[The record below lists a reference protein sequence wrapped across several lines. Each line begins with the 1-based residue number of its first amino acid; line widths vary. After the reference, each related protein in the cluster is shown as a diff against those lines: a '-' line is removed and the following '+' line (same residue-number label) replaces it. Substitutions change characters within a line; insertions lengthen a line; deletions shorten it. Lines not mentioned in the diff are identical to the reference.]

1 MLQNDINH
9 NEIPED
15 IEEYDML
22 FMGIVNA
29 DGSASIFEYDVEEGW
44 DDLPPYIGADHLKRV
59 RTEQLDRIAKAYGYD
74 DPIVAWVDEKQ
85 PDGDYILTLEDEEQQ
100 PYSFDC
106 YDDLKK
112 ILTVDLGA
120 KTVKTY
126 LDDYDDDGRYDPYA

>member
-1 MLQNDINH
+1 MLQDEINKTDV
-9 NEIPED
+9 PEN
-15 IEEYDML
+15 IEDYDML
-22 FMGIVNA
+22 FIGILHT
-29 DGSASIFEYDVEEGW
+29 DGSAQIIEYDVELDW
-44 DDLPPYIGADHLKRV
+44 DFLPPYIGADHLKKV
-59 RTEQLDRIAKAYGYD
+59 RTEQLDRIGKAYGYE

-120 KTVKTY
+120 KSVKTY
-126 LDDYDDDGRYDPYA
+126 IEDYDDDGRYDPYA